1 MPDTAISAAPGDTPP
16 PMHPMDPRRGES
28 LSPMF
33 GAFLCWLLGLEPMTA
48 PAITGISVAGNSVL
62 AATSEDP
69 FFNAH
74 LGSVRDFERN
84 LRGWGEACG
93 ADPATV
99 DGLVD
104 KLLRAGR

>member
-1 MPDTAISAAPGDTPP
+1 MPDTGIAAAPPSAPP

-28 LSPMF
+28 LTPMF
-33 GAFLCWLLGLEPMTA
+33 GAFLCWLLGLEPMTT
-48 PAITGISVAGNSVL
+48 PAITGISVAGGSVL
-62 AATSEDP
+62 AATTEDP

-93 ADPATV
+93 ADDAV
-99 DGLVD
+99 IEGLVA
-104 KLLRAGR
+104 KMRGAGR